1 MQLSLGLER
10 LYLEVPTRS
19 SSQQLPLSAQG
30 IALELFCQHHKD
42 AIDALGPGS
51 RNGGRSPAKCR
62 GPAEFKH
69 LPDHIVPIWP
79 LRRISHS
86 AVPPATAIDPQPRA
100 QPLGSSKLNISA

>member
-69 LPDHIVPIWP
+69 LPDHNRPH
-79 LRRISHS
+79 LALEENFAQRR
-86 AVPPATAIDPQPRA
+86 ATRNCD
-100 QPLGSSKLNISA
+100 